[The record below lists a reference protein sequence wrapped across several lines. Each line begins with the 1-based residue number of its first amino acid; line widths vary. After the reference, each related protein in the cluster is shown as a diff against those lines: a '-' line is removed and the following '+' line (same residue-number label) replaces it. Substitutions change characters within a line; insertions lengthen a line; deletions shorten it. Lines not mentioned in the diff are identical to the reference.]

1 MNKFIIYFFLFS
13 LALFSQAQYILKGRV
28 TDALTGEPLPYVV
41 IQFSGTDIGA
51 QTDFDGNYMIKA
63 AILRDSLKATYVGYR
78 SKTKAVD
85 KNSSSQN
92 INFQLYEDTKL
103 LGEVLVK
110 RGENPAWE
118 ILRRIQSNKSTND
131 KRSLLAYEYESYS
144 KVQVDVDNISNKL
157 RKKRLIK
164 SVIAAIDSMKKVTN
178 DEGKPIIPI
187 YISETISNNY
197 YTNDPYRNK
206 ELILANKVVGIMD
219 ESNGNFVSQLT
230 GSSTTDF
237 NFYQNWMRFLG
248 KDFISPI
255 AESWKDYYDYDL
267 EDSLFVGDDF
277 CYKINVK
284 PKRIADL
291 AFKGTIWITKKEY
304 AIKRSDL
311 VLEKTA
317 NINFVER
324 IKIQQEMT
332 KTASGPWIPSKVR
345 FSVNLAEIADSSAGF
360 IIRYYISN
368 KNIVEN
374 RPRNEDFFRVGLE
387 KADTVGQQSE
397 NYWQLSRHD
406 SLTETDKRVFAMVDT
421 IKRLPLVRSYID
433 LFDIAVNGFKKAGPV
448 EFGPY
453 IQAFAYNNIEGLRFR
468 VGVRTNMQFS
478 KKLLLRGFM
487 AYGTKDQITKYGVGF
502 DYWFSKKW
510 WFLVGA
516 EHFYDLEQLAIF
528 SNFRAPGTGLF
539 YATARWGNVRD
550 RSPFYIS
557 SSSVYTQMDV
567 VKGVTPRV
575 QFNYQTY
582 EQVPN
587 LAPKYN
593 FGFISS
599 PGDTQTYLTNS
610 DILFELRIAR
620 REKFL
625 YFDHRRM
632 STGNQF
638 IPVITLR
645 YQVGIK
651 GVFGSNF
658 DYNKYSINLYQKITV
673 GKLGQSVY
681 SATATYIPTVLP
693 YPLLN
698 IHLGNQTPIYNQV
711 GFSMMNFFEFVS
723 DKSIAVNYQHHFN
736 GLLFNRIPLLYK
748 LKWREVMSVNAI
760 WGTVNRQNIA
770 IIPNSNDTDGQPDFR
785 TFKALNPDTP
795 YLDAGVGIENI
806 FKFIRVEVYKRLTY
820 LDGDDI
826 QTWGV
831 KIGAAIQL

>member
-284 PKRIADL
+284 P
-291 AFKGTIWITKKEY
+291 
-304 AIKRSDL
+304 
-311 VLEKTA
+311 
-317 NINFVER
+317 N
-324 IKIQQEMT
+324 
-332 KTASGPWIPSKVR
+332 
-345 FSVNLAEIADSSAGF
+345 
-360 IIRYYISN
+360 
-368 KNIVEN
+368 
-374 RPRNEDFFRVGLE
+374 
-387 KADTVGQQSE
+387 
-397 NYWQLSRHD
+397 SR
-406 SLTETDKRVFAMVDT
+406 
-421 IKRLPLVRSYID
+421 
-433 LFDIAVNGFKKAGPV
+433 
-448 EFGPY
+448 
-453 IQAFAYNNIEGLRFR
+453 
-468 VGVRTNMQFS
+468 
-478 KKLLLRGFM
+478 
-487 AYGTKDQITKYGVGF
+487 
-502 DYWFSKKW
+502 
-510 WFLVGA
+510 
-516 EHFYDLEQLAIF
+516 
-528 SNFRAPGTGLF
+528 
-539 YATARWGNVRD
+539 
-550 RSPFYIS
+550 
-557 SSSVYTQMDV
+557 
-567 VKGVTPRV
+567 
-575 QFNYQTY
+575 
-582 EQVPN
+582 
-587 LAPKYN
+587 
-593 FGFISS
+593 FGF
-599 PGDTQTYLTNS
+599 
-610 DILFELRIAR
+610 
-620 REKFL
+620 
-625 YFDHRRM
+625 
-632 STGNQF
+632 
-638 IPVITLR
+638 
-645 YQVGIK
+645 
-651 GVFGSNF
+651 
-658 DYNKYSINLYQKITV
+658 
-673 GKLGQSVY
+673 
-681 SATATYIPTVLP
+681 
-693 YPLLN
+693 
-698 IHLGNQTPIYNQV
+698 
-711 GFSMMNFFEFVS
+711 
-723 DKSIAVNYQHHFN
+723 
-736 GLLFNRIPLLYK
+736 
-748 LKWREVMSVNAI
+748 
-760 WGTVNRQNIA
+760 
-770 IIPNSNDTDGQPDFR
+770 
-785 TFKALNPDTP
+785 
-795 YLDAGVGIENI
+795 
-806 FKFIRVEVYKRLTY
+806 
-820 LDGDDI
+820 
-826 QTWGV
+826 
-831 KIGAAIQL
+831 